1 MNNSYLNER
10 IFNTLGLTGQQCL
23 VKLKTFKGLDE
34 VPIFSED
41 REGNIRIIMYDLRR
55 NIIEIE
61 NDEKHQ
67 AEDASGISH
76 GKTAYLTRLRPEYL
90 AEHPDSPKYRMNAG
104 ERTRPFFRLL

>member
-41 REGNIRIIMYDLRR
+41 R
-55 NIIEIE
+55 
-61 NDEKHQ
+61 
-67 AEDASGISH
+67 
-76 GKTAYLTRLRPEYL
+76 
-90 AEHPDSPKYRMNAG
+90 
-104 ERTRPFFRLL
+104 